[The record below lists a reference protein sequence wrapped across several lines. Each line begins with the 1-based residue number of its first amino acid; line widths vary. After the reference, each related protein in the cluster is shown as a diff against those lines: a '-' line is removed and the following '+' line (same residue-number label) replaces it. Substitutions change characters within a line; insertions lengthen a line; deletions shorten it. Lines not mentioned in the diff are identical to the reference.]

1 MGGWTKHP
9 MKKLLV
15 LLTAMVAGFS
25 TLQAQRSDEVGVF
38 IGGSYYVGDL
48 NPSGHLNS
56 LTRPALG
63 AVYRHNFNMRL
74 SVAGSLLFGS
84 IQGIDARSSSYEQQ
98 QRNLSF
104 RSSLYE
110 LAARAEFNFI
120 EYKIGDDRYQFTP
133 FMFLGVAG
141 FNFNPRA
148 SIGNQWVALQPLKTE
163 GQSKAYMR
171 TQVSVP
177 FGAGI
182 KANMAKRIGLVIE
195 WGLRKTFTDY
205 LDDVSTTYAD
215 PATLLANGGPLAV
228 ALADRSTTTREN
240 TGRQRG
246 NPRNKDW
253 YSYAGLTLT
262 FQLQARPKH
271 CSAYG
276 L

>member
-1 MGGWTKHP
+1 MR
-9 MKKLLV
+9 KLFALITA
-15 LLTAMVAGFS
+15 LTLGFTS
-25 TLQAQRSDEVGVF
+25 LQAQKTDEIGVF

-56 LTRPALG
+56 LTRPAG
-63 AVYRHNFNMRL
+63 GVVYRHNFNMRL
-74 SVAGSLLFGS
+74 AVAGSLLFGS

-104 RSSLYE
+104 RSPLYE
-110 LAARAEFNFI
+110 LAGRAEFNFI
-120 EYKIGDDRYQFTP
+120 EYKIGDEKHQFTP
-133 FMFLGVAG
+133 FMFLGVG
-141 FNFNPRA
+141 VYNFNPRA
-148 SIGNQWVALQPLKTE
+148 SVGNQWVNLQPLKTE
-163 GQSKAYMR
+163 GQSKGYMR

-182 KANMAKRIGLVIE
+182 RANLAKRIGIVVE

-215 PATLLANGGPLAV
+215 PSVLLQNSGPLAV
-228 ALADRSTTTREN
+228 AVADRSN
-240 TGRQRG
+240 TAGDNSGRQRG

-253 YSYAGLTLT
+253 YSFAGITLT
-262 FQLQARPKH
+262 FQLAPHPAH

-276 L
+276 M

>member
-1 MGGWTKHP
+1 
-9 MKKLLV
+9 MKKFLFLIIA
-15 LLTAMVAGFS
+15 LCLGFPS
-25 TLQAQRSDEVGVF
+25 LQAQKTDEIGLF

-74 SVAGSLLFGS
+74 AVAGSLLFGS

-104 RSSLYE
+104 RSKLYE
-110 LAARAEFNFI
+110 LAGRGEFNFI
-120 EYKIGDDRYQFTP
+120 EYKIGDEKHQFTP
-133 FMFLGVAG
+133 FMFLGVSV
-141 FNFNPRA
+141 FNFDPRA
-148 SIGNQWVALQPLKTE
+148 SIGNQWVSLQPLKTE
-163 GQSKAYMR
+163 GQSKAYLR
-171 TQVSVP
+171 TQVAVP

-182 KANMAKRIGLVIE
+182 RANLAKRIGIVVE

-215 PATLLANGGPLAV
+215 PAVLLANGGPLALAV
-228 ALADRSTTTREN
+228 ADRSN
-240 TGRQRG
+240 TASDNVGRQRG

-253 YSYAGLTLT
+253 YSFAGITLT
-262 FQLQARPKH
+262 FQLAARPKT
-271 CSAYG
+271 CQAYG